1 MLEQVDSRDLGS
13 RAARRG
19 VSNTST
25 QTKLMSASHNLDSA
39 EDF

>member
-25 QTKLMSASHNLDSA
+25 RTIKRFL
-39 EDF
+39 